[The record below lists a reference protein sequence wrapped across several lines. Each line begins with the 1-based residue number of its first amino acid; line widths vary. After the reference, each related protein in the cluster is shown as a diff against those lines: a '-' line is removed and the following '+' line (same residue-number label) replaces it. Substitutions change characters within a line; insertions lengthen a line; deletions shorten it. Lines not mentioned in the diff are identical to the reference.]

1 MSTTEGVGGPCP
13 RCGGEKCFIRHGTG
27 TWYHFVACSDCYFA
41 YGVHADSMQ
50 HHTGG
55 VVTGADVWTGLT
67 GLIDTV
73 HPEKILE
80 DYEVEEEH
88 SMDPW
93 YDFSEVEDEKLDWM
107 VVSEVTLELILKTE
121 GKRTDIIRQRTEH
134 E

>member
-1 MSTTEGVGGPCP
+1 
-13 RCGGEKCFIRHGTG
+13 
-27 TWYHFVACSDCYFA
+27 
-41 YGVHADSMQ
+41 MQ

-67 GLIDTV
+67 SLIDTV